1 MNFLIQYKRVESTK
15 ELQQILE
22 LQNANF
28 SAYISEE
35 EKRNEGFV
43 TVQHDFDLL
52 QSMNNKCNHTI
63 TIYNNKVIGYALCMH
78 KSFQNDI
85 EILVPMFTEIDISLK
100 NDIKYIVMGQICID
114 KKFRK
119 LGIFRRMYTFMK
131 QQLHLQFNMVIT
143 EVDDSN
149 TRSLNAHFS
158 IGFKHL
164 KTYTSNKHDWQLI
177 SWNWAQKNSK

>member
-1 MNFLIQYKRVESTK
+1 MKLIYKKVKTRG
-15 ELQQILE
+15 ELLQILQ
-22 LQNANF
+22 LQEANF
-28 SAYISEE
+28 SSNVSTEE
-35 EKRNEGFV
+35 RIQEGFV

-52 QSMNNKCNHTI
+52 QSMNNKCNHI
-63 TIYNNKVIGYALCMH
+63 IAVYNNKVIGYALCMH
-78 KSFQNDI
+78 KEFQNEI
-85 EILVPMFTEIDISLK
+85 ELLVPMFTEIDIS
-100 NDIKYIVMGQICID
+100 IKKGTTYIVMGQICID

-119 LGIFRRMYTFMK
+119 QGIFRGIYTFMK
-131 QQLHLQFNMVIT
+131 QQLHLQFSMVIT

>member
-1 MNFLIQYKRVESTK
+1 LNFLIQYKRVESTK

-63 TIYNNKVIGYALCMH
+63 AVYNNKVIGYALSMH
-78 KSFQNDI
+78 KEFQNNI
-85 EILVPMFTEIDISLK
+85 EILAPMFTEIDISLK
-100 NDIKYIVMGQICID
+100 KDATYIVMGQICID

-119 LGIFRRMYTFMK
+119 QGVFRGLYTFMK
-131 QQLHLQFNMVIT
+131 QQLELQFDMVIT
-143 EVDDSN
+143 EIDNSN
-149 TRSLNAHFS
+149 TRSLNAHFN

-164 KTYTSNKHDWQLI
+164 KTYTSNKQNWQLI
-177 SWNWAQKNSK
+177 FWDWA